1 MWFVPWYFFYVWYPF
16 IYCEY
21 STIFD
26 KYELYTTVLYGTFWL
41 NIDEIKD
48 IVWHRTVHEKKSL
61 VNIIKTKI
69 VKKIRVQI
77 FFILFFP
84 IFALFFNFNL
94 QLRTYIWYV
103 KTHLQAINKQQYL
116 YDITT
121 AISNYQWPLV
131 HTFFYEKIFVK
142 SCWG

>member
-1 MWFVPWYFFYVWYPF
+1 MWFVPWYFFYVWCPF

-94 QLRTYIWYV
+94 QLRTYVRTYGTLRHIC
-103 KTHLQAINKQQYL
+103 KQLTSNNICMISQQLFQTINGHQL
-116 YDITT
+116 LHI
-121 AISNYQWPLV
+121 
-131 HTFFYEKIFVK
+131 FF
-142 SCWG
+142 